1 MDHLGARLN
10 FRPVQPRSPS
20 FWFLGFL
27 LYLGLLWTRTCLPR
41 LHTLRQRRSPRPNN
55 LLSND
60 PLHSNPHDT
69 GRGIPTVWFS
79 FSTGFSSSDSE
90 VSLSWIFSLLLG
102 KMGAR
107 GRGIE
112 VDEGD

>member
-1 MDHLGARLN
+1 MFLVGLVFVGVTVLGRNSVSPPRFELNRFADHRIGLETVSLSRMDHLGARLN

-60 PLHSNPHDT
+60 PL
-69 GRGIPTVWFS
+69 F
-79 FSTGFSSSDSE
+79 
-90 VSLSWIFSLLLG
+90 
-102 KMGAR
+102 
-107 GRGIE
+107 
-112 VDEGD
+112 